1 MAAIPPIS
9 GFSAFA
15 GFRPAAVTPPAPS
28 TPATGGATAPS
39 SISDPSGNF
48 AGLVKRGLEQVSQA
62 EFKADS
68 LLNTMATGG
77 NVQPHE
83 VMIAT
88 SQAQLAVQM
97 TVAVRDRAIE
107 AYREIMNMQL

>member
-1 MAAIPPIS
+1 MAIPPIS
-9 GFSAFA
+9 GFS
-15 GFRPAAVTPPAPS
+15 GFRLGGVTPP
-28 TPATGGATAPS
+28 TPNVGGGS
-39 SISDPSGNF
+39 SGLPIASPGSDTSGGF
-48 AGLVKRGLEQVSQA
+48 AGMVQRGLEQVSKA

-88 SQAQLAVQM
+88 SQASLAVEM
-97 TVAVRDRAIE
+97 TVAVRDKAIE

>member
-1 MAAIPPIS
+1 MAIPPIAGFS
-9 GFSAFA
+9 GFRL
-15 GFRPAAVTPPAPS
+15 GGVTPPTPTVGGGSSGQPIPS
-28 TPATGGATAPS
+28 PGSGTPGG
-39 SISDPSGNF
+39 F
-48 AGLVKRGLEQVSQA
+48 AGMVQRGLEQVSQA

-77 NVQPHE
+77 NVQPHQ

-88 SQAQLAVQM
+88 SQASLAVEM
-97 TVAVRDRAIE
+97 TVAVRDKALE

>member
-1 MAAIPPIS
+1 MAIPPIS
-9 GFSAFA
+9 GFS
-15 GFRPAAVTPPAPS
+15 GFRVTPP
-28 TPATGGATAPS
+28 TPNVGGGSSGLPIATPGSSGG
-39 SISDPSGNF
+39 F
-48 AGLVKRGLEQVSQA
+48 AGMVQRGLEQVSQA

-88 SQAQLAVQM
+88 SQASLAVEM
-97 TVAVRDRAIE
+97 TVAVRDKAIE

>member
-1 MAAIPPIS
+1 MAIAPIS
-9 GFSAFA
+9 GLS
-15 GFRPAAVTPPAPS
+15 GFRLGGVTPPAP
-28 TPATGGATAPS
+28 PAAGTVSATSDSSGG
-39 SISDPSGNF
+39 F

-68 LLNTMATGG
+68 LLNTMAAGG

-88 SQAQLAVQM
+88 SQASLAVQM
-97 TVAVRDRAIE
+97 TVAVRDKAVE
-107 AYREIMNMQL
+107 AYRDIMNMQL